1 MATITISDLY
11 LAEFKNE
18 VVALEDCDQVSIQ
31 GGAFL
36 TTAAVVAGF
45 AAGASTT
52 AVNAVEL
59 GQKYSRSGLHDTQ
72 GEWYSSM

>member
-11 LAEFKNE
+11 LAEFENE

-31 GGAFL
+31 GGAVL
-36 TTAAVVAGF
+36 TTAAGV
-45 AAGASTT
+45 STT
-52 AVNAVEL
+52 AVNAVDL
-59 GQKYSRSGLHDTQ
+59 GQEYSKSGLHDTQ

>member
-31 GGAFL
+31 GGL
-36 TTAAVVAGF
+36 LGAAALVAGI

-72 GEWYSSM
+72 GEWYSNM